1 MFIIPFP
8 IGIQF
13 DPLKLSAT
21 LIFLVGYLY
30 RSVILHHRKKLK
42 IKGGLPSFF
51 LKFFDLVFFFGTPC
65 FFFFIFYRYF
75 FAIKTPK

>member
-8 IGIQF
+8 IGIRF

-42 IKGGLPSFF
+42 IKVGLPSFF
-51 LKFFDLVFFFGTPC
+51 LSFLIWSFFLENPVFFF
-65 FFFFIFYRYF
+65 F
-75 FAIKTPK
+75 